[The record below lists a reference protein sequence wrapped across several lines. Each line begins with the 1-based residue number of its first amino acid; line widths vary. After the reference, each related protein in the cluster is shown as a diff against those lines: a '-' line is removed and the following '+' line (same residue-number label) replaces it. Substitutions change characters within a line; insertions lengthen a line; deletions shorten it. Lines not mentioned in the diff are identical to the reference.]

1 MQQEIDDYNKIIHIK
16 CTEEEKNIFLSEL
29 TPYLYDYVL
38 NFIPLDPTE
47 EDGKSP

>member
-16 CTEEEKNIFLSEL
+16 CTEEEKNKFIKEL

-38 NFIPLDPTE
+38 NFIPIE
-47 EDGKSP
+47 ENKKSQE